1 MTVDYLN
8 LPKELK
14 TKGNWMY
21 FAKEL
26 FHSLQTDPKF
36 SYLSDIPYQIKK
48 LAVEEAFKAFSTNIK
63 KIKQTGKLFNLKFRS
78 RKDPVQSFAA
88 VSSAIKDKGLY
99 IRMLGEMKLAEPLPN
114 KPKDSRLVKENNQY
128 FLKVPYEKEV
138 TFSESQGKCIALDQ
152 GLRTFLTGFSETEV
166 FKIGNQCLSKIARL
180 CISMDKLISK
190 MKKEKLHLKK
200 QRMKKALMKIK
211 AKRMNLIDELHF
223 KSINYIVSN
232 YDIILLPNFNVSDM
246 VSKTKRKLNSKTVR
260 NMLNLNFYQ
269 FSQRLIAKAEVL
281 GKQVIRMSE
290 AYTSKTVSWTGGVND
305 KLGSSKV
312 VKSGTVRM
320 DRDINGARGIFLKAL
335 VDSPSFL
342 NERALSSN
350 LTADLADLDQ
360 V

>member
-1 MTVDYLN
+1 
-8 LPKELK
+8 
-14 TKGNWMY
+14 
-21 FAKEL
+21 
-26 FHSLQTDPKF
+26 
-36 SYLSDIPYQIKK
+36 
-48 LAVEEAFKAFSTNIK
+48 
-63 KIKQTGKLFNLKFRS
+63 
-78 RKDPVQSFAA
+78 
-88 VSSAIKDKGLY
+88 
-99 IRMLGEMKLAEPLPN
+99 
-114 KPKDSRLVKENNQY
+114 
-128 FLKVPYEKEV
+128 
-138 TFSESQGKCIALDQ
+138 
-152 GLRTFLTGFSETEV
+152 
-166 FKIGNQCLSKIARL
+166 
-180 CISMDKLISK
+180 

-350 LTADLADLDQ
+350 LAADLADLDQ